1 MRKLFFALMCLASL
15 TIVTACGG
23 GSNKSAVEGDSTES
37 ATGGGSLVDGKWPAA
52 IYDKYGISASRIT
65 IKSFGDTVQPY
76 KDNDRNR
83 VVVAVA
89 E

>member
-1 MRKLFFALMCLASL
+1 VTVSGYADAGTGSKSINAKYAKQRAESVAKEL
-15 TIVTACGG
+15 T
-23 GSNKSAVEGDSTES
+23 
-37 ATGGGSLVDGKWPAA
+37 
-52 IYDKYGISASRIT
+52 DKYGISASRIT